1 MAWNEPGN
9 NSGNNGNK
17 DPWGGRNNN
26 NGDGPPDLDEVIR
39 NLFGAFGGKK
49 KRGGGNGGASGGS
62 GPSFTPIFM
71 VVLVVAALFFAI
83 KGFGVVNEQER
94 AVVLRLGKYVDT
106 KGPGWRWNPPL
117 IDQVFTENVTRVREW
132 STQEEMLTQDL
143 NIVDIK
149 LSVQYS
155 IMDAKDFVLNVKS
168 PEISLQQ
175 AANSALRHV
184 VGSEQ
189 MHDVLTEGR
198 AAIAI
203 EVRNRLQ
210 DYLEDYTT
218 GILVDKVNIEDSNP
232 PRAVQDAFDDVIK
245 AREDE
250 ERFQNE
256 AQAYANAVVPEA
268 EGEAERM
275 KAAAQAYKEEVIAKA
290 EGEAERFELL
300 LGEYEKAPEVTRRR
314 LYLETVQDVLASSSK
329 VMVDVEGGNN
339 MMYLPLDKIVESSGS
354 TSTSTRRGFTRQEV
368 EQLTNHI
375 KNEILNELPA
385 NNSRRSGR

>member
-17 DPWGGRNNN
+17 DPWGGRNN

-49 KRGGGNGGASGGS
+49 KGGGGSGGASGGS
-62 GPSFTPIFM
+62 GPSLTPILMIALVIGVLIF
-71 VVLVVAALFFAI
+71 VV

-94 AVVLRLGKYVDT
+94 AVVLRLGKYTDT
-106 KGPGWRWNPPL
+106 TGPGWRWNPPF
-117 IDQVFTENVTRVREW
+117 IDRVFTENVTRVREW

-155 IMDAKDFVLNVKS
+155 IMNARDFVLNVKS

-184 VGSEQ
+184 VGSQQ

-203 EVRNRLQ
+203 EVRSRLQ
-210 DYLEDYTT
+210 DYLDDYTT

-300 LGEYEKAPEVTRRR
+300 LGEYEKAPEVTRQR
-314 LYLETVQDVLASSSK
+314 LYLESVQEVLGASSK

-354 TSTSTRRGFTRQEV
+354 TATNARRGMTRQEV

-375 KNEILNELPA
+375 KNEILNEIPA